1 MNSHPHIPVILEHL
15 FLVITNVVI
24 NCRNGVV
31 KLSFSNIT
39 IELNIVEVCKQPN
52 INIDESQDINYI
64 EEIHKGDIIL
74 LSISNPLELELIIND
89 GFLERL
95 NFENIINIIKCLT
108 DLIVHILQVGFLNW
122 MYTKNY
128 LQVQRN

>member
-1 MNSHPHIPVILEHL
+1 MNSHPHIPIILEHL

-64 EEIHKGDIIL
+64 EEIHKGDII
-74 LSISNPLELELIIND
+74 SVASLIN
-89 GFLERL
+89 
-95 NFENIINIIKCLT
+95 
-108 DLIVHILQVGFLNW
+108 
-122 MYTKNY
+122 
-128 LQVQRN
+128 